1 MVLSLMDNTHTKFH
15 LFVVDLYR
23 FEKGDNK
30 LLTEALLSIRYFE
43 QRHAVVAVTLSQ
55 KEAKVQ

>member
-1 MVLSLMDNTHTKFH
+1 MDNTHTKFH